1 MLRSWQDVVA
11 KWQLVPRAA
20 SNGALKSPEQ
30 AEKVFGEALDALE
43 DGRLDEALRHF
54 EAATQLRDHHLDQI
68 GIGDVYLA
76 RGGLRLALVHYRKAV
91 EAAPNDELTVI
102 AVSQLRVAAGEAA
115 TAVDE
120 LEKLVA
126 AHPDDAV
133 ARYYLASTL
142 FSVTEQIRSR
152 TEDDRLVMTTERQLG
167 ICTHAANR
175 ILALEVADPELTR
188 GAELLKAEI
197 SALRRWTWHRPV
209 MAEAL
214 AIVIV
219 VFGVAGA
226 IAGGMS
232 GSVPVVVLS
241 VLLGGGLLFA
251 VVQQF
256 RRQVWHLQA
265 ELVEDSIAK
274 AGVD

>member
-20 SNGALKSPEQ
+20 SKAAQEGPCEAD
-30 AEKVFGEALDALE
+30 KVFGEALDALE
-43 DGRLDEALRHF
+43 DGRLDEALRQF
-54 EAATQLRDHHLDQI
+54 EAAAQLRDHHLDQI

-91 EAAPNDELTVI
+91 EAAPTDELTVI

-115 TAVDE
+115 SAVDE

-126 AHPDDAV
+126 AHPDDPV

-142 FSVTEQIRSR
+142 YSVTEQVRSQ
-152 TEDDRLVMTTERQLG
+152 TGDERLVMTTERQLA
-167 ICTHAANR
+167 ICTHAAER
-175 ILALEVADPELTR
+175 ILQLHVDDRELNR
-188 GAELLKAEI
+188 GARLLQAEI
-197 SALRRWTWHRPV
+197 AALRRWTWIRPV
-209 MAEAL
+209 VAEAL

-219 VFGVAGA
+219 VCGVAGA
-226 IAGGMS
+226 IAGGMT

-241 VLLGGGLLFA
+241 VLAGGGLLFA
-251 VVQQF
+251 VVQRF
-256 RRQVWHLQA
+256 RRQVWRLQA
-265 ELVEDSIAK
+265 ELTEDSIAK
-274 AGVD
+274 PGVE

>member
-20 SNGALKSPEQ
+20 SKAAQDGPCEAD
-30 AEKVFGEALDALE
+30 KVFGEALDALE
-43 DGRLDEALRHF
+43 DGRLDEALRQF
-54 EAATQLRDHHLDQI
+54 EAAAQLRDHHLDQI

-91 EAAPNDELTVI
+91 EAAPTDELTVI

-115 TAVDE
+115 SAVDE
-120 LEKLVA
+120 LEKLVQA
-126 AHPDDAV
+126 YPEDPV

-142 FSVTEQIRSR
+142 YSVTEQVRSQ
-152 TEDDRLVMTTERQLG
+152 TDDERLVMTTERQIA
-167 ICTHAANR
+167 ICAHAATR
-175 ILALEVADPELTR
+175 ILQLEVDDRELNR
-188 GAELLKAEI
+188 GARLLRAEI
-197 SALRRWTWHRPV
+197 AALRRWTWIRPV
-209 MAEAL
+209 VAEAL

-219 VFGVAGA
+219 VCGVAGA
-226 IAGGMS
+226 IAGGMT

-251 VVQQF
+251 VVQRF
-256 RRQVWHLQA
+256 RRQVWRLQA
-265 ELVEDSIAK
+265 ELTEGSIEKPGVE
-274 AGVD
+274 

>member
-20 SNGALKSPEQ
+20 SEAAQESPEQ
-30 AEKVFGEALDALE
+30 ADKVFSEALGALE
-43 DGRLDEALRHF
+43 DGRLDDALRHF
-54 EAATQLRDHHLDQI
+54 ETAAQLREHHLDQI

-91 EAAPNDELTVI
+91 EAAPTDELTVI

-115 TAVDE
+115 SAVDG
-120 LEKLVA
+120 LEKLVEA
-126 AHPDDAV
+126 DPDDSV

-142 FSVTEQIRSR
+142 YSVTEQVRSQ
-152 TEDDRLVMTTERQLG
+152 TEDERLVMANERQIA
-167 ICTHAANR
+167 ICTHAADR
-175 ILALEVADPELTR
+175 ILQLDVADPELNR
-188 GAELLKAEI
+188 GAKLLKAEI
-197 SALRRWTWHRPV
+197 TALRRWTWIRPM

-214 AIVIV
+214 ALVIV
-219 VFGVAGA
+219 VCGVAGA
-226 IAGGMS
+226 IAGGMT

-251 VVQQF
+251 VVQRF
-256 RRQVWHLQA
+256 RRQVWRLQA
-265 ELVEDSIAK
+265 ELTEGSIEKPGVE
-274 AGVD
+274 